1 MTVVIAG
8 YARTPFT
15 KFTGQLATESSS
27 KLGSHAIA
35 AALSRAGVA
44 PDEVERVFAG
54 QVILGG
60 AGQNP
65 ARQAAVGAGIPFTV
79 PAMTINI
86 VCLSGMEAVA
96 AAADLIDRGDAGIVV
111 AVGQE
116 SMSLAPHALLN
127 SRTGKKYGA
136 MELVDLLDHDGLVD
150 SFDAVSMGA
159 LTEGGNTG
167 LKIDR
172 ASQDAVAAASHRN
185 AAASR
190 DFLAGE
196 IEPYTVA
203 SRRGDVVVAEDDGV
217 RPDTTAE
224 SLAGLKPAFSKDGTI
239 TAGNASQITDGAAAL
254 VLMSAEVAAARGVK
268 PLAEIV
274 AHALV
279 AGPDTSLHSQPS
291 NAITAA
297 LARAGVAASE
307 LASVEINEAFASV
320 AVQSAKELGISLD
333 IVNPHGGAIALGHP
347 IGASGARLTG
357 TLARQLQ
364 ALGAGSLGAA
374 ALCGG
379 GGQAQRP
386 LSCGSPV
393 ATARVRISAREVAP
407 TAESRTVAGPT
418 AGKPGTR

>member
-1 MTVVIAG
+1 MTVVVAG
-8 YARTPFT
+8 YARTPFV
-15 KFTGQLATESSS
+15 KFTGQFAGEDSS
-27 KLGSHAIA
+27 KLGAHAIK
-35 AALSRAGVA
+35 AALARAGVK
-44 PDEVERVFAG
+44 PDEVQRVFAG

-65 ARQAAVGAGIPFTV
+65 ARQAAVGAGIPLTV

-96 AAADLIDRGDAGIVV
+96 AGVDLIEKGDADIVV
-111 AVGQE
+111 ALGQE
-116 SMSLAPHALLN
+116 SMSRAPHAMIG

-150 SFDAVSMGA
+150 SFEHISMGA
-159 LTEGGNTG
+159 STERGNSG
-167 LKIDR
+167 LGIDR
-172 ASQDAVAAASHRN
+172 AAQDAVAAASHQN
-185 AAASR
+185 AAKSR

-196 IEPYTVA
+196 IEPYPVS
-203 SRRGDVVVAEDDGV
+203 SRQGDVLVAEDDGV
-217 RPDTTAE
+217 RPDTTVDT
-224 SLAGLKPAFSKDGTI
+224 LAALKPAFAKENGTI

-254 VLMSAEVAAARGVK
+254 VLMSAETAAARKVK

-291 NAITAA
+291 NAINTA
-297 LARAGVAASE
+297 LAKAGLKASDLVA
-307 LASVEINEAFASV
+307 VEINEAFASV

-364 ALGAGSLGAA
+364 EAGPGSLGAA

-379 GGQAQRP
+379 GGQ
-386 LSCGSPV
+386 GSALV
-393 ATARVRISAREVAP
+393 LRAL
-407 TAESRTVAGPT
+407 
-418 AGKPGTR
+418 